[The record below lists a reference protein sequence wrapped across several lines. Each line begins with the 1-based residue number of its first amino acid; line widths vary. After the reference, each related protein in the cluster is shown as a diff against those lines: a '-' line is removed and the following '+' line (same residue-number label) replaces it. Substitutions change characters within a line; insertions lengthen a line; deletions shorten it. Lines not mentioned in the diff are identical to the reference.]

1 MAKTPQAEIKPD
13 GATTDIAKA
22 TQQHGFCGD
31 TIEIK
36 LFKGEQGEPVQP
48 FFGLNNYQIQIQR
61 EKWVRVPVEMAT
73 HIESLHYTVREPDPD
88 EPENIDKAQWVEKA
102 RFPLQKQNFMAAT
115 ARA

>member
-13 GATTDIAKA
+13 GSTTDIAKVV
-22 TQQHGFCGD
+22 QQYEFSGD

-36 LFKGEQGEPVQP
+36 LFKGEQQEPIQP

-61 EKWVRVPVEMAT
+61 EKWVRVPVEMAK

-88 EPENIDKAQWVEKA
+88 EPENIDKAKWVEKA
-102 RFPLQKQNFMAAT
+102 RFPMQTQNFMPAP